1 MIEDENNEKIKLKQK
16 SENEYKTIK
25 KNYEISIKIIKSL
38 IETVIELTETLIFT
52 EKNHNYQINGNGY
65 KNSNNFNQISFSG
78 VGECSLDMYESNIN
92 IDNNKD
98 DEKDNRNHII
108 LEQIKEIII
117 EKINNIKYKLNL
129 VLDSSLLDKIERINN
144 WNFHNFNMKYSPNY
158 SLNFNNYPKRNT
170 GNINNTN
177 NLNDELFSG
186 SLSKYNMSLNNE
198 VSNDFD
204 FSVSKSFYNPTS
216 NISSKI

>member
-1 MIEDENNEKIKLKQK
+1 M
-16 SENEYKTIK
+16 
-25 KNYEISIKIIKSL
+25 
-38 IETVIELTETLIFT
+38 
-52 EKNHNYQINGNGY
+52 
-65 KNSNNFNQISFSG
+65 
-78 VGECSLDMYESNIN
+78 
-92 IDNNKD
+92 
-98 DEKDNRNHII
+98 
-108 LEQIKEIII
+108 
-117 EKINNIKYKLNL
+117 